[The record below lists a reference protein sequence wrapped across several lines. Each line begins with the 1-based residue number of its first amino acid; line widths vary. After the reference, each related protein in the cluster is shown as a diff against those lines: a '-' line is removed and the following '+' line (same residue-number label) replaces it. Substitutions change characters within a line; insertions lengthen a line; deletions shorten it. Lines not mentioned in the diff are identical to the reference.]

1 MSNLFENDHL
11 FIYLFILIMGYIL
24 GTAYF
29 PPKTSGIFLTPH
41 LLVDESL
48 RYRSANAG
56 IDSFHHLM
64 INLYGDFVSEDSS
77 TWMEDQ
83 LPETFGIQI
92 LDGNEP
98 YRCREGELS
107 KFKKQAVA
115 SLWYSP
121 NFLPHAD
128 LNPHSNDDNV
138 DQDQLSEHKTPVT
151 ILFLP
156 VHQNSRHLHLMSCDN
171 YLIFMPKTET
181 P

>member
-1 MSNLFENDHL
+1 MSNQFKFDHL
-11 FIYLFILIMGYIL
+11 IFYPFILIMGYVL

-29 PPKTSGIFLTPH
+29 PPKTVGIFLTPH

-48 RYRSANAG
+48 RYRSAYAG
-56 IDSFHHLM
+56 NDSFHHLM

-83 LPETFGIQI
+83 LPESFGIQI

-98 YRCREGELS
+98 YRCSEGELS
-107 KFKKQAVA
+107 QFKKQAVA

-121 NFLPHAD
+121 NFLPNTD
-128 LNPHSNDDNV
+128 LNPHFNDDNV
-138 DQDQLSEHKTPVT
+138 DQDQLSEDKTPVT

-156 VHQNSRHLHLMSCDN
+156 VHQNSGQLFLKSCDN
-171 YLIFMPKTET
+171 YLIFIPKAET